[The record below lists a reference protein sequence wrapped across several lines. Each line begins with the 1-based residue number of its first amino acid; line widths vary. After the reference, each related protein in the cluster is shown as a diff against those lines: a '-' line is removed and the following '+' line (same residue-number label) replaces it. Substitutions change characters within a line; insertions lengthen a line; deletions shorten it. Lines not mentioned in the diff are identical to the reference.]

1 MFIYI
6 WCLEENIVLLL
17 SNVSCMFKLL
27 MCDNAFV
34 QLKRIVS
41 ASFDNLLCIGS
52 FELCVA
58 TFCFTLHRWCLMFM
72 HLLPSK
78 NFVYKPL
85 FYASAV
91 CISHC
96 WAFVCDF
103 WRFMVRFAYPFT
115 VAPVIIM
122 VFEDISCDSCLAR
135 FQYRNHQFLH
145 LDILECFT
153 FIS

>member
-1 MFIYI
+1 
-6 WCLEENIVLLL
+6 
-17 SNVSCMFKLL
+17 MFKLL

-34 QLKRIVS
+34 QFKRVS
-41 ASFDNLLCIGS
+41 ASFDNLLRIGS

-78 NFVYKPL
+78 NFVYEPL

-96 WAFVCDF
+96 WAFVCDL
-103 WRFMVRFAYPFT
+103 WCVLLIR
-115 VAPVIIM
+115 
-122 VFEDISCDSCLAR
+122 SLWHLSLSWCLGIFRA
-135 FQYRNHQFLH
+135 
-145 LDILECFT
+145 ILV
-153 FIS
+153 